1 MFRADTTEDGVV
13 RMVMSRELFG
23 KELYPAA
30 CYLAGGLLVDTGIS
44 HLRKELVSF
53 LKGKS
58 FEAIVNTHAH
68 EDHMGANALLQKIFK
83 VPIYAHRKSLPI
95 IARPGLLKLLPYQK
109 FYFGLPAP
117 AHAEPI
123 AEVLEVG
130 GRQFRV
136 HPAPGHSPDHVLLHE
151 EERGW
156 MFCGDAFIAGQDRVF
171 RGSYDLAEILGTLR
185 RILDLAPETMF
196 TGMGAVLK
204 RPAVKVRRKIV
215 QYEEAADKAA
225 DLFRAG
231 LGEKEISRRLFPGDG
246 MVRVVTTGDF
256 TALKLVRAF
265 LRYKGIG
272 TVPPP
277 ALPKRVS

>member
-1 MFRADTTEDGVV
+1 MFRADTPVGGVV

-30 CYLAGGLLVDTGIS
+30 CYLVGGLLVDTGIA
-44 HLRKELVSF
+44 HLRKNLVSY
-53 LKGKS
+53 LMDKP

-83 VPIYAHRKSLPI
+83 APIYAHREALPV

-109 FYFGLPAP
+109 YYFGLPAP

-123 AEVLEVG
+123 AEVLEAG
-130 GRQFRV
+130 GNRFRV
-136 HPAPGHSPDHVLLHE
+136 HLASGHSPDHVLLHE

-156 MFCGDAFIAGQDRVF
+156 LFCGDAFIPGQDRVF

-185 RILDLAPETMF
+185 RILDLAPEVMF

-204 RPAVKVRRKIV
+204 RPGAKVRGKIS
-215 QYEEAADKAA
+215 QYEEAAERAA
-225 DLFRAG
+225 ELFRTG
-231 LGEKEISRRLFPGDG
+231 LGEKEISRKLFPGDR
-246 MVRVVTTGDF
+246 MVRIVTTGDF

-272 TVPPP
+272 TISPP
-277 ALPKRVS
+277 AVPEGMS